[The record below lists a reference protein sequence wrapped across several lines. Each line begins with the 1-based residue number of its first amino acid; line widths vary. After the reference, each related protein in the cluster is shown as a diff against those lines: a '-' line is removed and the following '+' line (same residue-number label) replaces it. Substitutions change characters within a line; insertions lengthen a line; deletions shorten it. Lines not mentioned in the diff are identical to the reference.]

1 MGKTDSVK
9 VDMNRRYAFWNS
21 IEIWA
26 RNKVKESHKGRKRQ
40 KGRESKN
47 NVIALNLSLLK
58 TIS

>member
-1 MGKTDSVK
+1 
-9 VDMNRRYAFWNS
+9 MNRRYAFWNS